1 VYNLAR
7 RVPPEKCLLKPYNKS
22 FIDQA
27 FSVKLADYWPNV
39 FCKKKLGQYSAILSE
54 QLVNNPLFLTRKMGI
69 KTCKHAKKELVRYPA
84 IFTSH
89 LINNPY
95 IQREK
100 VKMEKLRKLK
110 SLQRADKTPT
120 TAKWLPQTLKL
131 IEAS

>member
-1 VYNLAR
+1 
-7 RVPPEKCLLKPYNKS
+7 
-22 FIDQA
+22 
-27 FSVKLADYWPNV
+27 LADYWPNV
-39 FCKKKLGQYSAILSE
+39 FCKKKLGQYPAILSE
-54 QLVNNPLFLTRKMGI
+54 QLFNNPIFLTRNMGL
-69 KTCKHAKKELVRYPA
+69 KTCKHAKKELGRYPA

-100 VKMEKLRKLK
+100 KWGKTAEVKIIT
-110 SLQRADKTPT
+110 RADKTPT